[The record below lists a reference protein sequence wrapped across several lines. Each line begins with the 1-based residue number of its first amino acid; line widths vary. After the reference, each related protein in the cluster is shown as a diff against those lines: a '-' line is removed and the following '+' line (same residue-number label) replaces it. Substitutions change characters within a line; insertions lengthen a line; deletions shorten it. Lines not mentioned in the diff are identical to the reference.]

1 MLDREAL
8 HDEREAEPV
17 RPRRDGQRHAQALLR
32 RGRRTALIAIRQR
45 VVLEPAECGA
55 MHGLAV
61 EQDLKLERRLK
72 ALEPAHGARG
82 GLPELGPELVLAVD
96 GEVVLDDEPAAR
108 AERQPLDPAVLRQIG
123 RGLVVRRV
131 RLDGRVADG
140 RGRDL
145 QRDGEIALEQQ
156 RRSLE
161 HIGDVVEAVA
171 RAIGRQQRLDV
182 DRHAEQVA
190 DRVAVLGAVQAMQ
203 GLAPRLRRGRRGGI
217 ELPFEIGDET
227 RGRCRVGPRAA
238 RRRHEAKVELVDH
251 LLPHGGIRG
260 RDAAGRRSR
269 ARGPLR
275 VQRRRGTRCSTARSR
290 RRCSA
295 ASCSGGRAAAGG
307 EQCRGERRSA
317 RDWSRRQ
324 RHRAAV
330 AAAGRTGVPSRA
342 PSSRNTAAAAGLCGG
357 APNIAGERPSA

>member
-1 MLDREAL
+1 MLA
-8 HDEREAEPV
+8 AAS
-17 RPRRDGQRHAQALLR
+17 QQ
-32 RGRRTALIAIRQR
+32 
-45 VVLEPAECGA
+45 
-55 MHGLAV
+55 
-61 EQDLKLERRLK
+61 
-72 ALEPAHGARG
+72 
-82 GLPELGPELVLAVD
+82 LGPELVLAVD
-96 GEVVLDDEPAAR
+96 GKVVLEDEPAAR
-108 AERQPLDPAVLRQIG
+108 AERQPFDPAVLRQIG

-140 RGRDL
+140 RGRNL

-190 DRVAVLGAVQAMQ
+190 DRIAVLGAVQAMQ
-203 GLAPRLRRGRRGGI
+203 GLAPRLRRGRCGGI
-217 ELPFEIGDET
+217 ELPFEIGDEA

-269 ARGPLR
+269 VRDPLL
-275 VQRRRGTRCSTARSR
+275 VQPHRDTRCSTARSR
-290 RRCSA
+290 RRA
-295 ASCSGGRAAAGG
+295 RPRVAPQTGR
-307 EQCRGERRSA
+307 
-317 RDWSRRQ
+317 SRP
-324 RHRAAV
+324 RA
-330 AAAGRTGVPSRA
+330 VPRRA
-342 PSSRNTAAAAGLCGG
+342 P
-357 APNIAGERPSA
+357 